1 MPHNTISRCVSRVAL
16 ARGDADPIAGKR
28 ANVPVRQSL
37 DSKSAAAM
45 RVMGGAEVG
54 SRVGI
59 AAAGFLVA
67 YGLLVVGAGNT
78 PANATP
84 APGSVAA
91 DDGDGARTESG
102 QHGGAPSAVRPGR
115 RDHASPGTG
124 SRGDEPDGR
133 KPRERRFGSGR
144 VPHQTPQTEDDEKRN
159 EGEPVDGE
167 DGGGVET
174 PPKEPPWEE
183 PPGEEDPDDC
193 WPWPPDPQPPG
204 DGGGAGPPIRPPA
217 GRPHAPP
224 MQLPPHLLPEHTPSQ
239 PGVVDAEPG
248 IGIAVPQLP
257 VAPIALPIVVAP
269 PMGIPRGAAPRG
281 LPTEPVPASPR
292 GPAAEPPAGRQA
304 PPAETASNVAAPPA
318 SYRAGYTEYLRNA
331 GISQV
336 ALVAAPGLAGM
347 VLLTGVGGLVGYR
360 QAKAGHAVR
369 AGGAARFVD

>member
-1 MPHNTISRCVSRVAL
+1 
-16 ARGDADPIAGKR
+16 
-28 ANVPVRQSL
+28 
-37 DSKSAAAM
+37 M

-67 YGLLVVGAGNT
+67 YGLLVGGAGNI

-84 APGSVAA
+84 SPGSVAA
-91 DDGDGARTESG
+91 DDGDDGSTESG
-102 QHGGAPSAVRPGR
+102 QNGGTPSAARPGS
-115 RDHASPGTG
+115 RDQASPSTE
-124 SRGDEPDGR
+124 SRGDEPAGR
-133 KPRERRFGSGR
+133 KPRERKFGSGR
-144 VPHQTPQTEDDEKRN
+144 VPDQKPQAEDDDTRS

-167 DGGGVET
+167 DGVGAET
-174 PPKEPPWEE
+174 PPKEPPKEE
-183 PPGEEDPDDC
+183 PPGEEEPDDC
-193 WPWPPDPQPPG
+193 WPWPPGPLPDPPPG
-204 DGGGAGPPIRPPA
+204 DGGGAGPAIRPPA
-217 GRPHAPP
+217 GRPHRPP

-248 IGIAVPQLP
+248 IGIAAPQLP

-269 PMGIPRGAAPRG
+269 PVAIPGGAAPRG

-292 GPAAEPPAGRQA
+292 GPAADPPAGRQA
-304 PPAETASNVAAPPA
+304 PPAETANNVAALPA

-331 GISQV
+331 GISQIT
-336 ALVAAPGLAGM
+336 LVAAPGLAGM
-347 VLLTGVGGLVGYR
+347 LLLTGVGGLVGYR

>member
-1 MPHNTISRCVSRVAL
+1 MAL
-16 ARGDADPIAGKR
+16 ARDDADLVVGKP
-28 ANVPVRQSL
+28 ANAPVRQSL
-37 DSKSAAAM
+37 DGKSAAAM

-67 YGLLVVGAGNT
+67 YGLLVGGAGNI

-84 APGSVAA
+84 APGSVSA
-91 DDGDGARTESG
+91 DDGDDGRTESG
-102 QHGGAPSAVRPGR
+102 QDGGAPSAARPGGR
-115 RDHASPGTG
+115 GHASPGAG

-133 KPRERRFGSGR
+133 KPRERKYGSGR
-144 VPHQTPQTEDDEKRN
+144 VPHQKPQTED
-159 EGEPVDGE
+159 
-167 DGGGVET
+167 GGDAET
-174 PPKEPPWEE
+174 PPKEPPREE

-193 WPWPPDPQPPG
+193 WPWPPGPRPDPSPPG
-204 DGGGAGPPIRPPA
+204 NGGGAGPPIRPPA

-248 IGIAVPQLP
+248 IGIAAPQLP

-269 PMGIPRGAAPRG
+269 PVALPGGAAPRG

-292 GPAAEPPAGRQA
+292 GPATEPPAGRQA
-304 PPAETASNVAAPPA
+304 PPAETASNVAAPPP